1 MAVDER
7 RRHQLHTALSEKLG
21 PDAAATLMELVPPV
35 GWADVATKR
44 DLSTE
49 IALLEARLGARLEA
63 RLNSQTKTLVGVLI
77 ASNATL
83 AAIAFVAAR
92 LS

>member
-7 RRHQLHTALSEKLG
+7 RRHELHTALSEKIG

-35 GWADVATKR
+35 GWADVATKQ
-44 DLSTE
+44 DLSYTAE
-49 IALLEARLGARLEA
+49 LLEARFNAKLEE

-83 AAIAFVAAR
+83 AALAFAAAR
-92 LS
+92 LN

>member
-7 RRHQLHTALSEKLG
+7 RRHELHTALSEKIG
-21 PDAAATLMELVPPV
+21 PEAAATLMELVPPV

-44 DLSTE
+44 DLSNE
-49 IALLEARLGARLEA
+49 IGLLEARFGARLEA

-83 AAIAFVAAR
+83 AAIVFAAAR

>member
-1 MAVDER
+1 MSVGDTTP
-7 RRHQLHTALSEKLG
+7 HGPLG
-21 PDAAATLMELVPPV
+21 KDWARGCSTLMELVPPV

-44 DLSTE
+44 DLSNE
-49 IALLEARLGARLEA
+49 IALLEARFGARLEA

-83 AAIAFVAAR
+83 AAIVFAAAR

>member
-7 RRHQLHTALSEKLG
+7 RRHELHTALSERIG

-35 GWADVATKR
+35 GWAGVATKQ
-44 DLSTE
+44 DLSNT
-49 IALLEARLGARLEA
+49 ANLLEARFNAKLEE
-63 RLNSQTKTLVGVLI
+63 RLNSQTKALVGVLI

-83 AAIAFVAAR
+83 AALSFAAAR
-92 LS
+92 LT